1 MGHDYETLLLRSD
14 VGAIDGHFATGNA
27 ASIASGR
34 IAHFFDWHGP
44 AVTIDTA
51 CSSSLV
57 AVHQACRALRAG
69 DCQMAVVGGVNVTL
83 SAASSVC
90 LSAGR
95 YAVA

>member
-1 MGHDYETLLLRSD
+1 MRHFCCASD

-69 DCQMAVVGGVNVTL
+69 ECDDGAWP
-83 SAASSVC
+83 AA
-90 LSAGR
+90 
-95 YAVA
+95 